1 MSPASLCVES
11 SIVLP
16 QKATVR
22 KRRGL
27 KHTPCPTITV
37 NPGVYSTVL
46 QFSVH
51 ETAVRGK
58 NEIIPKLNLL
68 LSVEIRLQILFK

>member
-37 NPGVYSTVL
+37 NPVL
-46 QFSVH
+46 QFTMH

-68 LSVEIRLQILFK
+68 LSVEIRLQIPFK